1 MILGSAIPSAKAK
14 PVHRSARE
22 TSRQRRD
29 IFMGFSYFFFVAK
42 LSPESDLLRPQGSGS
57 EVSDFISAGQAHNE
71 EKLEEIIS
79 TCKLL
84 RTCGKPGVE
93 CANACNFPGG
103 SPSHTTCKRCDSP

>member
-79 TCKLL
+79 ACKLL
-84 RTCGKPGVE
+84 RIYGKWGVGV
-93 CANACNFPGG
+93 CKVVQLLQA
-103 SPSHTTCKRCDSP
+103 PSLEISDKNN

>member
-1 MILGSAIPSAKAK
+1 
-14 PVHRSARE
+14 
-22 TSRQRRD
+22 
-29 IFMGFSYFFFVAK
+29 MGFSYFFFVAK

-84 RTCGKPGVE
+84 RTCGKSGV
-93 CANACNFPGG
+93 GV
-103 SPSHTTCKRCDSP
+103 CKRMQLSAPEPLLPQERSTGWRGLLKAATGVVASLP